1 MLLKDF
7 KPTYFSLREEGEVVV
22 GEFSVPRLSDDQNVE
37 QLGQDLFALVDQF
50 DKRKVILSLANVEY
64 LTSSVLGKLITL
76 HRKMHRHKGR
86 LVLCDLQPEVNEVM
100 RVSRLHDYFRV
111 SGSLTDALSDVQSA

>member
-50 DKRKVILSLANVEY
+50 DKRKVVLSLANVEY